1 MYKLL
6 STIIAIMCFG
16 NIQIVARQDSTINDF
31 MYRNPNVMKVNMLQD
46 ETLHMVSDGNQML
59 LMLDIC
65 NPHLLLRFVMEGFS
79 LYIDPT
85 GRKKEKYEILMP
97 SVADLD
103 KEALGL
109 KRGDSD
115 NVEVHEE
122 KPNILPLMK
131 PLCDHG
137 ILFTRN
143 NRKIYSEELCF
154 SMFLDVKTDHL
165 YYYILFP
172 IDVLMKEKKLSPEWS
187 VGVFAPQ
194 VEMPDPNEGQMMPP
208 PQKMDDR
215 QMPESFTAEIS
226 QWIPFSFERICSL
239 NN

>member
-6 STIIAIMCFG
+6 STIIAFMWFE
-16 NIQIVARQDSTINDF
+16 NIQVIARQDSTISDF
-31 MYRNPNVMKVNMLQD
+31 MHRNPNVMKINILQD
-46 ETLHMVSDGNQML
+46 ESLQMVSDGNQML
-59 LMLDIC
+59 LMLDVC

-79 LYIDPT
+79 VYIDPT

-103 KEALGL
+103 MGALDLKKEE
-109 KRGDSD
+109 GD
-115 NVEVHEE
+115 NIEVSEE

-143 NRKIYSEELCF
+143 NKKIRSEELCF
-154 SMFLDVKTDHL
+154 TMLLDVETDHL

-172 IDVLMKEKKLSPEWS
+172 IDILMNEKKLSPEWS
-187 VGVFAPQ
+187 IGVFAPQ

-208 PQKMDDR
+208 PHMMDDR

-226 QWIPFSFERICSL
+226 QWIPFSFEKICSL